1 MKLLKNAIVK
11 NILLSFC
18 GIISIGTVGTTIYN
32 TVLVEHLK
40 QQNNEIMSILEEKDD
55 KISNLQ
61 QQLEETKTALTEVP
75 KQSADK
81 ETTEE
86 NQNITSNANTN
97 NIKTPSKPTQSAST
111 YENTRETR
119 KQELIKQRDELQ
131 KQIDE
136 LQQQINNRK
145 NIYDEKKKKL
155 DNEYYALIAEKEN
168 IQTLLNNTE
177 KNSEQYNHYSNQIKE
192 LNSKIG
198 ENNLK
203 FQQER
208 SNYWAQRD
216 EIQKQI
222 TSIAKQRDSIQQ
234 QINEL

>member
-1 MKLLKNAIVK
+1 MKSLKNTIVK
-11 NILLSFC
+11 NILLSLC
-18 GIISIGTVGTTIYN
+18 SVISIGTVGTTVYN
-32 TVLVEHLK
+32 TVLVENLK
-40 QQNNEIMSILEEKDD
+40 QQNNEIISILEEKDN

-61 QQLEETKTALTEVP
+61 QQIEETKTALTEVP

-131 KQIDE
+131 KQIDNKNTE
-136 LQQQINNRK
+136 LKNKKQKFNNEDYELYTQEN
-145 NIYDEKKKKL
+145 NIKKL
-155 DNEYYALIAEKEN
+155 LEN
-168 IQTLLNNTE
+168 SQ
-177 KNSEQYNHYSNQIKE
+177 KDSEQYQVYEQQLQEVTKKRKENDKEYEATVGRNSPLKQEIYSLI
-192 LNSKIG
+192 
-198 ENNLK
+198 
-203 FQQER
+203 
-208 SNYWAQRD
+208 
-216 EIQKQI
+216 
-222 TSIAKQRDSIQQ
+222 KQRDAIQQ